1 MPAAIDRCVLGL
13 SSATRV
19 KKPAP
24 ETSDLG
30 VPPIPANDAASAPPI
45 GTSVDVARH
54 DEAIHDAYSA
64 LRSTNY
70 RRFVTGFLVSS
81 TGLQM
86 LGAGISWEIYA
97 RTKDPL
103 ALGWIGVARA
113 LPVILFALPAGQ
125 VVDHFDRRKVLV
137 LTQVAMGA
145 AAALL
150 SLASALP
157 AIPLWTLYAALSL
170 MGCARVFNGPSR
182 ATLLPLIVER
192 DVFPNAVTWNS
203 GAFHFAATAG
213 PILAGVMLAAFDA
226 AWPIYAITAGACWS
240 FAMSA
245 SLLKPRESNRAKG
258 PISLRTMVAGAHHV
272 YQEKTILAAITLD
285 LFAVLLGGATALLPI
300 YAKDILV
307 VAPSDYAWLPAIV
320 RTWIAQEEIRYGILR
335 AAPFVGAVLMT
346 LVVAHRPLTKN
357 AGPML
362 LGAVA
367 GFGLCIIVFGLSTSF
382 FLSLA
387 ALFLS
392 GAIDNIS
399 VIIRHVLVQ
408 VRTPDALRGRVSAVN
423 SVFIES
429 SNELGGFESGLVA
442 KIFGPIVSVV
452 SGGIGTVLVVAAV
465 ALAWPQIRRLGEL
478 REKDQ

>member
-1 MPAAIDRCVLGL
+1 
-13 SSATRV
+13 
-19 KKPAP
+19 
-24 ETSDLG
+24 
-30 VPPIPANDAASAPPI
+30 
-45 GTSVDVARH
+45 
-54 DEAIHDAYSA
+54 
-64 LRSTNY
+64 
-70 RRFVTGFLVSS
+70 
-81 TGLQM
+81 M
-86 LGAGISWEIYA
+86 LGATIGWEIYE

-137 LTQVAMGA
+137 LTQLAMGA
-145 AAALL
+145 ASALL
-150 SLASALP
+150 ALASGLP
-157 AIPLWTLYAALSL
+157 AMPLWTLYAALSL

-192 DVFPNAVTWNS
+192 DVFANAVTWNS

-213 PILAGVMLAAFDA
+213 PILAGVLLAAFNA
-226 AWPIYAITAGACWS
+226 AWPVYAITAGACWM

-245 SLLKPRESNRAKG
+245 SLLRPSPSNVVKG
-258 PISLRTMVAGAHHV
+258 PISLGSIVAGAHHV

-285 LFAVLLGGATALLPI
+285 LFAVLLGGATSLLPI
-300 YAKDILV
+300 FAKDILIV
-307 VAPSDYAWLPAIV
+307 GPGDYAWLPDFA
-320 RTWIAQEEIRYGILR
+320 RAWLLQDEIRYGILR
-335 AAPFVGAVLMT
+335 ASPFVGAVLMT
-346 LVVAHRPLTKN
+346 LVLAHRPPTRK

-362 LGAVA
+362 LVAVA
-367 GFGLCIIVFGLSTSF
+367 GFGMCIIVFGLSTSF
-382 FLSLA
+382 LLSLA

-399 VIIRHVLVQ
+399 VVIRHVLVQ

-442 KIFGPIVSVV
+442 KFFGPIASVV
-452 SGGIGTVLVVAAV
+452 SGGMGTILVVAAV
-465 ALAWPQIRRLGEL
+465 ALAWPQIRSLRDL
-478 REKDQ
+478 REK